1 MADAVQAYIQAT
13 LRGTPCW
20 IELPPEA
27 VPSECKWD
35 KYRRPVV
42 PLRKALYGQMREH
55 SGSSTAM
62 SRCVPLVLNP
72 SAKNGL
78 LCTFMKSSSLF
89 WLCMSTTSTWQ
100 GSPRLDLTCTGC
112 NESKGNGHRVTTVTY
127 DMEQFLRS
135 CVDRYLEVAGDVK
148 LNKVV
153 TPELHEETKN
163 HVSRKPAREG
173 PSVACNWCN
182 NLVPTDGSATVPDQ
196 RGVTPELAMKEPV
209 RGHLAPHAASVLMK
223 LLYGARI
230 ARFDLLRQVNRLA
243 RNVHRWTDSDDR
255 GLHHLMC
262 YVHHTKHWRM
272 VGWVGDP
279 MDDVHLALYAD
290 ADFAGCVDSLRS
302 TSGGRLNTQGP
313 NTRFP
318 LSGSSKRQ
326 GCVSHSTPEAEI
338 VAADVAMR
346 SMGVPALKLVERI
359 LKKSPNF
366 VFYDDNKAMIGVV
379 QSGRNP
385 TMRHLERSHGVSI
398 SWMHEMFTR
407 DYMYLAYEVTDRMA
421 ADIYTK
427 AFNDGRKWKHACLQ
441 IGLLD
446 PSLLSDPDTLK
457 ALTPTC
463 DPIKGTMQTA
473 SGTVDGVPTFPYTH
487 IPIMPPDLWW
497 SGLTSKE
504 GLHEHEGHDPV
515 VVKGPRLMRVKPP
528 LAVMTPFGSK
538 WLRSTWFLKNGSWL
552 KVEDRVDPGLQCVR
566 IDGWVERAVWQ
577 FHPVPVAV
585 PARGRSPRPRP
596 IHVGSGD
603 VDMQSVLAAF
613 VEELSNERIELKC
626 VNDLALETLLRLKL
640 LMRCLH
646 INHER
651 CALRPCACLASWY
664 ENSHSRHSLQ
674 C

>member
-1 MADAVQAYIQAT
+1 MPAIGEDGEAKKYPSMPCVNSERIQHREKAVKVVRFFDALVSRPVGRKEMLTNPDALASMKKEWSGLIDQGVFDLGAVREYDAVAREAKAKGEEIHMARAHGICVEKHSQLPVGDPKRKFKGRGVLLGNQVKNQSFEAAMFQDLGNSPASFEASRWADFLGCHDGWDVQMADAVQAYIQAT

-27 VPSECKWD
+27 VPSECRWD

-42 PLRKALYGQMREH
+42 PLRKALYGHPDAGTFWEQHCDESVRAVGFEPIGEEWPSVYIH
-55 SGSSTAM
+55 EKLQ
-62 SRCVPLVLNP
+62 LVLVVYVDDFKMAGP
-72 SAKNGL
+72 QKNLAQGWSMLRTRLKIEPETGL
-78 LCTFMKSSSLF
+78 DMYL
-89 WLCMSTTSTWQ
+89 
-100 GSPRLDLTCTGC
+100 GC
-112 NESKGNGHRVTTVTY
+112 NQSKGNVTLGNGHRVTTVTY

-173 PSVACNWCN
+173 PSVVCNWCN

-196 RGVTPELAMKEPV
+196 RGGTPELAMKEPV

-279 MDDVHLALYAD
+279 IDDVHLALYAD
-290 ADFAGCVDSLRS
+290 ADFAGCIDSLRS
-302 TSGGRLNTQGP
+302 TSGGHLNTQGP

-346 SMGVPALKLVERI
+346 SMGMPALKLVERI

-379 QSGRNP
+379 RSGRNP

-427 AFNDGRKWKHACLQ
+427 AFNDGRVE
-441 IGLLD
+441 
-446 PSLLSDPDTLK
+446 
-457 ALTPTC
+457 TC
-463 DPIKGTMQTA
+463 MFAD
-473 SGTVDGVPTFPYTH
+473 
-487 IPIMPPDLWW
+487 W
-497 SGLTSKE
+497 ST
-504 GLHEHEGHDPV
+504 
-515 VVKGPRLMRVKPP
+515 
-528 LAVMTPFGSK
+528 
-538 WLRSTWFLKNGSWL
+538 
-552 KVEDRVDPGLQCVR
+552 
-566 IDGWVERAVWQ
+566 
-577 FHPVPVAV
+577 
-585 PARGRSPRPRP
+585 
-596 IHVGSGD
+596 
-603 VDMQSVLAAF
+603 
-613 VEELSNERIELKC
+613 
-626 VNDLALETLLRLKL
+626 
-640 LMRCLH
+640 
-646 INHER
+646 
-651 CALRPCACLASWY
+651 
-664 ENSHSRHSLQ
+664 
-674 C
+674 

>member
-1 MADAVQAYIQAT
+1 M
-13 LRGTPCW
+13 
-20 IELPPEA
+20 
-27 VPSECKWD
+27 
-35 KYRRPVV
+35 
-42 PLRKALYGQMREH
+42 
-55 SGSSTAM
+55 
-62 SRCVPLVLNP
+62 
-72 SAKNGL
+72 
-78 LCTFMKSSSLF
+78 
-89 WLCMSTTSTWQ
+89 
-100 GSPRLDLTCTGC
+100 
-112 NESKGNGHRVTTVTY
+112 
-127 DMEQFLRS
+127 
-135 CVDRYLEVAGDVK
+135 
-148 LNKVV
+148 
-153 TPELHEETKN
+153 
-163 HVSRKPAREG
+163 
-173 PSVACNWCN
+173 
-182 NLVPTDGSATVPDQ
+182 
-196 RGVTPELAMKEPV
+196 
-209 RGHLAPHAASVLMK
+209 
-223 LLYGARI
+223 
-230 ARFDLLRQVNRLA
+230 
-243 RNVHRWTDSDDR
+243 
-255 GLHHLMC
+255 
-262 YVHHTKHWRM
+262 
-272 VGWVGDP
+272 
-279 MDDVHLALYAD
+279 
-290 ADFAGCVDSLRS
+290 
-302 TSGGRLNTQGP
+302 
-313 NTRFP
+313 
-318 LSGSSKRQ
+318 
-326 GCVSHSTPEAEI
+326 SHSTPEAEI

-346 SMGVPALKLVERI
+346 SMGMPALKLVERI

-379 QSGRNP
+379 RSGRNP

-441 IGLLD
+441 IGVLD

-515 VVKGPRLMRVKPP
+515 VVAKGPRLMRVKPP

-577 FHPVPVAV
+577 FHPAPVAA
-585 PARGRSPRPRP
+585 PARERSPRPRP

-613 VEELSNERIELKC
+613 VEELSNERIEMKC

-646 INHER
+646 INHEQLVPGR
-651 CALRPCACLASWY
+651 CFVPYRIAVKHKPQLAPGIELAMVKHDRKVW
-664 ENSHSRHSLQ
+664 
-674 C
+674 

>member
-1 MADAVQAYIQAT
+1 MKKQRIT
-13 LRGTPCW
+13 SHGSLPERGRQSCAIGVTILCPPTV
-20 IELPPEA
+20 LPQCRTNGE
-27 VPSECKWD
+27 
-35 KYRRPVV
+35 
-42 PLRKALYGQMREH
+42 
-55 SGSSTAM
+55 
-62 SRCVPLVLNP
+62 
-72 SAKNGL
+72 GL
-78 LCTFMKSSSLF
+78 LS
-89 WLCMSTTSTWQ
+89 W
-100 GSPRLDLTCTGC
+100 
-112 NESKGNGHRVTTVTY
+112 
-127 DMEQFLRS
+127 
-135 CVDRYLEVAGDVK
+135 
-148 LNKVV
+148 
-153 TPELHEETKN
+153 
-163 HVSRKPAREG
+163 
-173 PSVACNWCN
+173 
-182 NLVPTDGSATVPDQ
+182 
-196 RGVTPELAMKEPV
+196 AMKEPV

-279 MDDVHLALYAD
+279 IDDVHLALYAD
-290 ADFAGCVDSLRS
+290 ADFAGCIDSLRS
-302 TSGGRLNTQGP
+302 TSGGHLNIQGP

-346 SMGVPALKLVERI
+346 SMGMPALKLVERI

-379 QSGRNP
+379 RSGRNP

-515 VVKGPRLMRVKPP
+515 VVAKGPRLMRVKPP
-528 LAVMTPFGSK
+528 LAAMTPFGSK
-538 WLRSTWFLKNGSWL
+538 VASFHLVSEEWSWL
-552 KVEDRVDPGLQCVR
+552 KVEDRLIQGYNVCELMVGLNAQFGSFIPYRSLHRRGNGLHGHDQFTSGPGMLTC
-566 IDGWVERAVWQ
+566 
-577 FHPVPVAV
+577 
-585 PARGRSPRPRP
+585 SPCWP
-596 IHVGSGD
+596 H
-603 VDMQSVLAAF
+603 L
-613 VEELSNERIELKC
+613 LKNC
-626 VNDLALETLLRLKL
+626 RTSA
-640 LMRCLH
+640 
-646 INHER
+646 
-651 CALRPCACLASWY
+651 
-664 ENSHSRHSLQ
+664 
-674 C
+674 

>member
-1 MADAVQAYIQAT
+1 
-13 LRGTPCW
+13 
-20 IELPPEA
+20 
-27 VPSECKWD
+27 
-35 KYRRPVV
+35 
-42 PLRKALYGQMREH
+42 
-55 SGSSTAM
+55 
-62 SRCVPLVLNP
+62 
-72 SAKNGL
+72 
-78 LCTFMKSSSLF
+78 
-89 WLCMSTTSTWQ
+89 
-100 GSPRLDLTCTGC
+100 
-112 NESKGNGHRVTTVTY
+112 
-127 DMEQFLRS
+127 
-135 CVDRYLEVAGDVK
+135 
-148 LNKVV
+148 
-153 TPELHEETKN
+153 
-163 HVSRKPAREG
+163 
-173 PSVACNWCN
+173 
-182 NLVPTDGSATVPDQ
+182 
-196 RGVTPELAMKEPV
+196 MKEPV

-279 MDDVHLALYAD
+279 MDDVRLALYAD
-290 ADFAGCVDSLRS
+290 ADFAGCIDSLRS
-302 TSGGRLNTQGP
+302 TSGGHLNIQGP

-338 VAADVAMR
+338 VAADVATRM
-346 SMGVPALKLVERI
+346 PALKLVERI

-379 QSGRNP
+379 RSGRNP

-441 IGLLD
+441 
-446 PSLLSDPDTLK
+446 
-457 ALTPTC
+457 
-463 DPIKGTMQTA
+463 
-473 SGTVDGVPTFPYTH
+473 TFPYTH

-515 VVKGPRLMRVKPP
+515 VVAKGPRLMRVKPP

-577 FHPVPVAV
+577 FHPVPVAA
-585 PARGRSPRPRP
+585 PARERSPRPRP

-603 VDMQSVLAAF
+603 VDMQSALAAF

-626 VNDLALETLLRLKL
+626 VNDLALETLLRL
-640 LMRCLH
+640 
-646 INHER
+646 
-651 CALRPCACLASWY
+651 
-664 ENSHSRHSLQ
+664 
-674 C
+674 